1 MQIARRRQS
10 NSKRMSI
17 ALENDTGE
25 ENDIMITPKNNYTS
39 SMGLAVLVMSLSGD
53 RNAMLSYKI
62 KE

>member
-25 ENDIMITPKNNYTS
+25 EHEIMNTPKNNYTS